1 MYQMGTNAPNFWK
14 QVTENKGT
22 GNWDSAVINL
32 RNFDG
37 PGKDSRYQT
46 RRDKEADYFLTRKD
60 ENISESQAKSWVY
73 KPIGTVN
80 GR

>member
-60 ENISESQAKSWVY
+60 NSISGLQADYWVD
-73 KPIGTVN
+73 KLIGAVS